1 MSRKFDL
8 EQYKSDKEK
17 SYNFCKKH
25 RTIEEDVDASTR
37 QLSNRLNRLSTTLFH
52 DNVENRDLQTL
63 ADKCPKLDILD
74 CCELI
79 LHKRTKPE
87 CQVCIGNV

>member
-1 MSRKFDL
+1 MSRKFNLKKYD
-8 EQYKSDKEK
+8 SDKGR
-17 SYNFCKKH
+17 SYDFCKEH
-25 RTIEEDVDASTR
+25 RTIKEDVDASTR

-52 DNVENRDLQTL
+52 DNAENRDLQTL
-63 ADKCPKLDILD
+63 ADNCSKLDILD
-74 CCELI
+74 CCELK